1 MSNTAEPREDFLEED
16 QEIPGQ
22 KYFLVSFLSPEK
34 VLANK
39 DVFFFNEFVKNY
51 EIQYKT
57 KQLETFLATQV
68 KSINDKLEEEA
79 IKFDKADLSGAAQL
93 CRQSQFPVET
103 VVANLEQYVR
113 KNLKEINTTKI
124 QDDYDDYL
132 FKNRTKL
139 EDEFYA
145 KNNFRTTVRG
155 FKIRG
160 VYGQQGEAVAR
171 SKKLQRT
178 DPIHN
183 IYVAE
188 VGKWIPWDP
197 NPNDIADQEYAED
210 QLNTLMKK
218 YKENE
223 EAREQFHTEQ
233 RKKSRQQRG
242 VHTIGGDET
251 QVDGSLFGP
260 RSNAVSN
267 VGGNDYSSMFSGP
280 ADLALERKMQKKE
293 EDDKQSK

>member
-1 MSNTAEPREDFLEED
+1 MSNSAEPREDFLEED
-16 QEIPGQ
+16 QDIPGQ
-22 KYFLVSFLSPEK
+22 KFFLVSFLSPEK

-39 DVFFFNEFVKNY
+39 DVYFFTQFVKDY

-57 KQLETFLATQV
+57 KQFEAFLASQV
-68 KSINDKLEEEA
+68 KDINDKLEAEA
-79 IKFDKADLSGAAQL
+79 VKFEKADLSGAAQL
-93 CRQSQFPVET
+93 CRESVMPIENY
-103 VVANLEQYVR
+103 VANVEQYVR

-124 QDDYDDYL
+124 QDDYDDFL
-132 FKNRTKL
+132 FKNRSKM

-223 EAREQFHTEQ
+223 EAREQFQTEQ
-233 RKKSRQQRG
+233 RKKNRVQRG
-242 VHTIGGDET
+242 VHTIGGDQSEP
-251 QVDGSLFGP
+251 DGSLFGA
-260 RSNAVSN
+260 RSNAAAGAGS
-267 VGGNDYSSMFSGP
+267 GNTYSGMFDGP
-280 ADLALERKMQKKE
+280 ADLALERKMQKKQE
-293 EDDKQSK
+293 EEKK

>member
-1 MSNTAEPREDFLEED
+1 M
-16 QEIPGQ
+16 
-22 KYFLVSFLSPEK
+22 
-34 VLANK
+34 
-39 DVFFFNEFVKNY
+39 
-51 EIQYKT
+51 
-57 KQLETFLATQV
+57 
-68 KSINDKLEEEA
+68 
-79 IKFDKADLSGAAQL
+79 
-93 CRQSQFPVET
+93 
-103 VVANLEQYVR
+103 
-113 KNLKEINTTKI
+113 
-124 QDDYDDYL
+124 
-132 FKNRTKL
+132 
-139 EDEFYA
+139 
-145 KNNFRTTVRG
+145 
-155 FKIRG
+155 
-160 VYGQQGEAVAR
+160 
-171 SKKLQRT
+171 
-178 DPIHN
+178 
-183 IYVAE
+183 
-188 VGKWIPWDP
+188 GKWIPWDP